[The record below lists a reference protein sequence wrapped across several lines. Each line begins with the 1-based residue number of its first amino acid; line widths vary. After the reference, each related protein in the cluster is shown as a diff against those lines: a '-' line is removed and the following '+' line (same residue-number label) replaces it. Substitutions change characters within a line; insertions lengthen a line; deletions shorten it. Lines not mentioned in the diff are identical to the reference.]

1 VLGCSSSALL
11 CRCGRGGLRGHSI
24 LGPWRKSDSIPTAS
38 TGLHFPTKSLMGEA
52 RPGNSIIGRMSWKWQ
67 SQAVVVAAANVLGG
81 E

>member
-1 VLGCSSSALL
+1 M
-11 CRCGRGGLRGHSI
+11 

-38 TGLHFPTKSLMGEA
+38 TALHFSTNNLMGEA
-52 RPGNSIIGRMSWKWQ
+52 RPGNSIIGRVSWKWQ